1 MDKKRKK
8 LYLQGYKLAS
18 KSRFKSQNEIDLST
32 VKLINDC
39 AIDGKIAVLKS
50 DECFYDSH
58 DYNVQ
63 GYFSEYTKLI
73 PATYTAYRKFLKD
86 CEYLADTP
94 YHVEIVKSQKA

>member
-18 KSRFKSQNEIDLST
+18 KSKFKSQNEIDLST

-50 DECFYDSH
+50 DECYYDSH

-63 GYFSEYTKLI
+63 GYFLEYTKLI
-73 PATYTAYRKFLKD
+73 PATYTAFRLFLKD

-94 YHVEIVKSQKA
+94 YHVEIVKPQKA